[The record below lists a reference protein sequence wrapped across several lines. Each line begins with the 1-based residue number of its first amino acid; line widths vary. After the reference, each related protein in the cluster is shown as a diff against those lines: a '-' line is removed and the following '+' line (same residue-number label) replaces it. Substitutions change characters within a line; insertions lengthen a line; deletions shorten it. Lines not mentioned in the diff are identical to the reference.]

1 MPSDLRPEPR
11 TAEKLEPKKPQRL
24 RNFAAGFCLS
34 GIPIGYYLWLSTWA
48 THGSFDTIG
57 TAKLAVA
64 IAIPCLGGV
73 VAAIWGKPVVD
84 SLGKILEGLP
94 G

>member
-1 MPSDLRPEPR
+1 MPSELRPDSGPEI
-11 TAEKLEPKKPQRL
+11 TAPPKPQRL
-24 RNFAAGFCLS
+24 RDFASGVCLS

-48 THGSFDTIG
+48 THGSLATVGI
-57 TAKLAVA
+57 TKLAVA
-64 IAIPCLGGV
+64 IAIPCLGGIL
-73 VAAIWGKPVVD
+73 AAIWGKPVID